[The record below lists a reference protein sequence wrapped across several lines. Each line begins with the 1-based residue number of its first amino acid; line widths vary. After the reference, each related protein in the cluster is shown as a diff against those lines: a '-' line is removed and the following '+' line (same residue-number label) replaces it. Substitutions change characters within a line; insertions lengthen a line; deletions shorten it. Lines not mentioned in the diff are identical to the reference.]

1 MKQELTTKIQ
11 HKRQSPKKNKNNLED
26 LEEGDYEYYD
36 EEIDQEKTEKQEI
49 DELYKI
55 SMKLNS
61 RRRRNSDQEE
71 GSEAQEE

>member
-1 MKQELTTKIQ
+1 
-11 HKRQSPKKNKNNLED
+11 LED

-36 EEIDQEKTEKQEI
+36 EELDQEKTEKQEI

-61 RRRRNSDQEE
+61 RRRKDSDQEE
-71 GSEAQEE
+71 DGA

>member
-1 MKQELTTKIQ
+1 MKQELTHKIQ
-11 HKRQSPKKNKNNLED
+11 HKRESPKKNKNNLED

-36 EEIDQEKTEKQEI
+36 EELDQEKTEKQEI

-61 RRRRNSDQEE
+61 RRRKDSDEEE
-71 GSEAQEE
+71 GS